1 MLVTF
6 RNLKQRYLDKTEF
19 RKYALFALG
28 EMALLIIGI
37 LIALQVD
44 NWNSERLQ
52 TEAVRKYLQTIARN
66 IASDLKSVDE
76 IRSGREDAYE
86 LSVRWLNFGSRASSY
101 SVPEVGFASRV
112 LNQASLLRHFNA
124 STSGYEALKSSGA
137 LEEIQGTDIE
147 RLLYDYYD
155 TVSRIKDKEQ
165 DHNNFTRLKAT
176 EVYVNWPD
184 GLDVWELNN
193 PWVLTDTRFQAL
205 QPAYRELLQDF
216 MTRELMTSSQHVG
229 PLMREYDTLNRAGR
243 AFIQLVEADSM
254 EVDESTSSILNGI
267 YDPGSGIGY
276 PELIVDGRISWQGYY
291 PINTDAND
299 PRVSYQAGA
308 AGRQSPYNYNSF
320 VRSGDSLHIDY
331 QGGAAWAG
339 IWLQAGAG
347 VLQKQSPDF
356 STYSTLLLELKGD
369 TGGETII
376 VNMEDRDDPAHG
388 TSTKIELQLS
398 DQWQIYEIDLTRFE
412 TADLR
417 ILSTPLGFVFF
428 EEPVAFSVRTARF
441 VTAD

>member
-52 TEAVRKYLQTIARN
+52 TEAVKNYLQTIARN

-101 SVPEVGFASRV
+101 SVPEVSFASRV

-155 TVSRIKDKEQ
+155 TVARIKDKEQ

-176 EVYVNWPD
+176 EVYLGWPD
-184 GLDVWELNN
+184 GLDVWELND
-193 PWVLTDTRFQAL
+193 PQVLTDTRFQAL

-216 MTRELMTSSQHVG
+216 MTRELMVGSQNVG
-229 PLMREYDTLNRAGR
+229 PLMREYDTLNRTGR

-276 PELIVDGRISWQGYY
+276 PELIVDGRISWQSYY
-291 PINTDAND
+291 PINADAND
-299 PRVSYQAGA
+299 PRVSYEAGA

-339 IWLQAGAG
+339 IWLAAGAG
-347 VLQKQSPDF
+347 DLQQQSPDF

-369 TGGETII
+369 TGGETIS
-376 VNMEDRDDPAHG
+376 VNMEDRDDPADG
-388 TSTKIELQLS
+388 TSTRIKLQLS
-398 DQWQIYEIDLTRFE
+398 DQWQTYEIDLTRFE

-417 ILSTPLGFVFF
+417 ILFTPLGFVFF

-441 VTAD
+441 VRAD

>member
-52 TEAVRKYLQTIARN
+52 TEAVKNYLQTIARN

-101 SVPEVGFASRV
+101 SVPEVSFASRV

-155 TVSRIKDKEQ
+155 TVARIKDKEQ

-176 EVYVNWPD
+176 EVYLGWPD
-184 GLDVWELNN
+184 GLDVWELND
-193 PWVLTDTRFQAL
+193 PQVLTDTRFQAL

-216 MTRELMTSSQHVG
+216 MTRELMVGSQNVG
-229 PLMREYDTLNRAGR
+229 PLMREYDTLNRTGR

-276 PELIVDGRISWQGYY
+276 PELIVDGRISWQSYY
-291 PINTDAND
+291 PINSDAND
-299 PRVSYQAGA
+299 PRVSYEAGA

-339 IWLQAGAG
+339 IWLAAGAG
-347 VLQKQSPDF
+347 DLQQQSPDF

-369 TGGETII
+369 TGGETIS
-376 VNMEDRDDPAHG
+376 VNMEDRDDPADG
-388 TSTKIELQLS
+388 TSTRIKLQLS
-398 DQWQIYEIDLTRFE
+398 DQWQTYEIDLTRFE

-417 ILSTPLGFVFF
+417 ILFTPLGFVFF

-441 VTAD
+441 VRAD

>member
-52 TEAVRKYLQTIARN
+52 AEAVKNYLQTIARN

-101 SVPEVGFASRV
+101 SVPEVSFASRV

-155 TVSRIKDKEQ
+155 TVARIKDKEQ

-176 EVYVNWPD
+176 EVYLGWPD

-193 PWVLTDTRFQAL
+193 PQVLTDTRFQAL

-216 MTRELMTSSQHVG
+216 MTRELMVGSQNVG
-229 PLMREYDTLNRAGR
+229 PLMREYDTLNRTGR

-276 PELIVDGRISWQGYY
+276 SELIVDGRISWQSYY
-291 PINTDAND
+291 PIGSDAND
-299 PRVSYQAGA
+299 PRVSYEAGA

-339 IWLQAGAG
+339 IWLAAGAG
-347 VLQKQSPDF
+347 VLQQQSPDF

-376 VNMEDRDDPAHG
+376 VNMEDRDDPADG
-388 TSTKIELQLS
+388 TSTRIKLQLS
-398 DQWQIYEIDLTRFE
+398 DQWQTYEIDLTRFE

-428 EEPVAFSVRTARF
+428 EEPVAFSIRTARF
-441 VTAD
+441 VRAD

>member
-52 TEAVRKYLQTIARN
+52 TEAVKNYLQTIARN

-101 SVPEVGFASRV
+101 SVPEVSFASRV

-155 TVSRIKDKEQ
+155 TVARIKDKEQ

-176 EVYVNWPD
+176 EVYLGWPD
-184 GLDVWELNN
+184 GLDVWELND
-193 PWVLTDTRFQAL
+193 PQVLIDTRFQAL

-216 MTRELMTSSQHVG
+216 MTRELMVGSQNVG
-229 PLMREYDTLNRAGR
+229 PLMREYDTLNRTGR

-276 PELIVDGRISWQGYY
+276 PELIVDGRISWQSYY
-291 PINTDAND
+291 PINSDAND
-299 PRVSYQAGA
+299 PRVSYEAGA

-339 IWLQAGAG
+339 IWLAAGAG
-347 VLQKQSPDF
+347 DLQQQSRDF

-369 TGGETII
+369 TGGETIN
-376 VNMEDRDDPAHG
+376 VNMEDRDDPADG
-388 TSTKIELQLS
+388 TSTRIKLQLS
-398 DQWQIYEIDLTRFE
+398 DQWQTYEIDLTRFE

-417 ILSTPLGFVFF
+417 ILLTPLGFVFF

-441 VTAD
+441 VRVD

>member
-52 TEAVRKYLQTIARN
+52 TEAVKNYLQTIARN

-101 SVPEVGFASRV
+101 SVPEVSFASRV

-155 TVSRIKDKEQ
+155 TVARIKDKEQ

-176 EVYVNWPD
+176 EVYLGWPD

-193 PWVLTDTRFQAL
+193 PQVLTDTRFQAL

-216 MTRELMTSSQHVG
+216 MTRELMAGSQTVG
-229 PLMREYDTLNRAGR
+229 PLMREYDTLNRTGR

-254 EVDESTSSILNGI
+254 EVDESTSSIFNGI

-276 PELIVDGRISWQGYY
+276 PELIVDGRISWQSYY
-291 PINTDAND
+291 PINSDAND
-299 PRVSYQAGA
+299 PRVSYEAGA

-320 VRSGDSLHIDY
+320 VRSGDSLNIDY

-339 IWLQAGAG
+339 IWLVAGAG
-347 VLQKQSPDF
+347 VLQQQSADF

-376 VNMEDRDDPAHG
+376 VNMEDRDDPADG
-388 TSTKIELQLS
+388 TSTKIKLQLS
-398 DQWQIYEIDLTRFE
+398 DQWQTYEIDLTRFE

-441 VTAD
+441 VRAD

>member
-52 TEAVRKYLQTIARN
+52 TEAVKNYLQTIARN

-101 SVPEVGFASRV
+101 SVPEVSFASRV

-124 STSGYEALKSSGA
+124 GTSGYEALKSSGA

-155 TVSRIKDKEQ
+155 TVARIKDKEQ

-176 EVYVNWPD
+176 EVYLGWPD

-193 PWVLTDTRFQAL
+193 PQVLTDTRFQAL

-216 MTRELMTSSQHVG
+216 MTRELMVGSQNVG
-229 PLMREYDTLNRAGR
+229 PLMREYDTLNRTGR

-276 PELIVDGRISWQGYY
+276 PELIVDGRISWQSYY
-291 PINTDAND
+291 PVNSDAND
-299 PRVSYQAGA
+299 PRVSYEAGA

-339 IWLQAGAG
+339 IWLAAGAG
-347 VLQKQSPDF
+347 DLQQQSPDF

-369 TGGETII
+369 TGGETIS
-376 VNMEDRDDPAHG
+376 VNMEDRDDPADG
-388 TSTKIELQLS
+388 TSTRIKLQLS
-398 DQWQIYEIDLTRFE
+398 DQWQTYEIDLTRFE

-417 ILSTPLGFVFF
+417 ILFTPLGFVFS

-441 VTAD
+441 VRVD

>member
-52 TEAVRKYLQTIARN
+52 TEAVKNYLQTIARN

-101 SVPEVGFASRV
+101 SVPEVSFASRV

-124 STSGYEALKSSGA
+124 GTSGYEALKSSGA

-155 TVSRIKDKEQ
+155 TVARIKDKEQ

-176 EVYVNWPD
+176 EVYLGWPD

-193 PWVLTDTRFQAL
+193 PQVLTDTRFQAL

-216 MTRELMTSSQHVG
+216 MTRELMVGSQNVG
-229 PLMREYDTLNRAGR
+229 PLMREYDTLNRTGR

-276 PELIVDGRISWQGYY
+276 PELIVDGRISWQSYY
-291 PINTDAND
+291 PINSDAND
-299 PRVSYQAGA
+299 PRISYEAGA

-339 IWLQAGAG
+339 IWLAAGAG
-347 VLQKQSPDF
+347 DLQQQSPDF

-376 VNMEDRDDPAHG
+376 VNMEDRDDPADG
-388 TSTKIELQLS
+388 TSTRIKLQLS
-398 DQWQIYEIDLTRFE
+398 DQWQTYEIDLTRFE

-417 ILSTPLGFVFF
+417 ILFTPLGFVFF

-441 VTAD
+441 VRVD

>member
-52 TEAVRKYLQTIARN
+52 TEAVKNYLQTIARN

-86 LSVRWLNFGSRASSY
+86 LSVRWLNFESRASSY
-101 SVPEVGFASRV
+101 SVPEVSFASRA

-155 TVSRIKDKEQ
+155 TVARIKDKEQ

-176 EVYVNWPD
+176 EVYLGWPD

-193 PWVLTDTRFQAL
+193 PQVLTDTRFQAL

-216 MTRELMTSSQHVG
+216 MTRELMASSQNVG
-229 PLMREYDTLNRAGR
+229 PLMREYDTLNRTGR

-276 PELIVDGRISWQGYY
+276 PELIVDGRISWQSYY
-291 PINTDAND
+291 PINADAND
-299 PRVSYQAGA
+299 PRVSYEAGA

-339 IWLQAGAG
+339 IWLAAGAG
-347 VLQKQSPDF
+347 VLQQQSPDF

-369 TGGETII
+369 TGGETIS
-376 VNMEDRDDPAHG
+376 VNMEDRDDPADG
-388 TSTKIELQLS
+388 TSTRIKLQLS
-398 DQWQIYEIDLTRFE
+398 DQWQTYEIDLTRFE

-428 EEPVAFSVRTARF
+428 EEPVAFSIRTARF
-441 VTAD
+441 VRAD